1 MDNFGL
7 YIVMTSPLL
16 GYGTFTEICVQ
27 EEVPMLQIRDKHL
40 SDRELLNLC
49 KRLKAITEGSKTR
62 FIVDDR
68 PDICLL
74 TKADG
79 LHLGQDDLPWKEV
92 LPFLPNN
99 TLLGV
104 STHNLKQAKELM
116 ESITAKTNLQKP
128 DYFSFGPIY
137 PTVAKEKPDPA
148 IGVEDLKN
156 VLNLSPIPVVAIG
169 GLFPETLPNVLAVGA
184 QNMAFIRHF
193 TLSRETAELKAKIR
207 EMKSL
212 LKEAQK

>member
-1 MDNFGL
+1 MENFGL
-7 YIVMTSPLL
+7 YIVMTNPLL
-16 GYGTFTEICVQ
+16 GYETFTEICVQ

-40 SDRELLNLC
+40 SDGELLTLC
-49 KRLKAITEGSKTR
+49 QGLKAITAGTKTK

-74 TKADG
+74 AKTDG

-92 LPFLPNN
+92 LPFLPKN

-116 ESITAKTNLQKP
+116 DSITIQASTQKP

-137 PTVAKEKPDPA
+137 PTVAKDKPDPA
-148 IGVEDLKN
+148 TGVEPLKT

-169 GLFPETLPNVLAVGA
+169 GLFPDNVNDVLSVGA
-184 QNMAFIRHF
+184 KNLAFIRHF
-193 TLSRETAELKAKIR
+193 TLSREPAELRAKIR
-207 EMKSL
+207 AMQSKF
-212 LKEAQK
+212 KEAQK